1 MKKLNNFRTVRR
13 REGSK
18 TGDGRQ
24 ARINI
29 AGTSHRSLLPG
40 YETEMSSTSIGIG
53 RMQQPEW
60 IFKPTR
66 DLLPAYDPTRGVM
79 TVQSNG

>member
-1 MKKLNNFRTVRR
+1 MLLKKLNNFRTIRR

-29 AGTSHRSLLPG
+29 AGTLHRS
-40 YETEMSSTSIGIG
+40 
-53 RMQQPEW
+53 
-60 IFKPTR
+60 
-66 DLLPAYDPTRGVM
+66 LLPAYDPTRGVM